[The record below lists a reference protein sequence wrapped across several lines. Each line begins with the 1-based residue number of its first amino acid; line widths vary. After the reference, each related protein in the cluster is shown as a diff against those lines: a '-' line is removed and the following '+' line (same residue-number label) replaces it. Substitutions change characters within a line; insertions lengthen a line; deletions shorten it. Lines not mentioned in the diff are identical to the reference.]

1 MDNRE
6 IRTSLGIISDI
17 LGILNK
23 EIVDIDKRVS
33 KLEIS
38 NETNESNYIEDC
50 YIIKIPINASNLDVF
65 RNVFGGIVT
74 ESNGL
79 YTHLNIDG
87 DTVFHTEWAKT
98 RYRGGVNNEANK

>member
-1 MDNRE
+1 MDNKE

-23 EIVDIDKRVS
+23 EIVDIDKRVTM
-33 KLEIS
+33 LEVTNKCED
-38 NETNESNYIEDC
+38 NENNYIT
-50 YIIKIPINASNLDVF
+50 IKIPINASNLDVF
-65 RNVFGGIVT
+65 RIVFGGMVT

-98 RYRGGVNNEANK
+98 RYRGGINNETNK